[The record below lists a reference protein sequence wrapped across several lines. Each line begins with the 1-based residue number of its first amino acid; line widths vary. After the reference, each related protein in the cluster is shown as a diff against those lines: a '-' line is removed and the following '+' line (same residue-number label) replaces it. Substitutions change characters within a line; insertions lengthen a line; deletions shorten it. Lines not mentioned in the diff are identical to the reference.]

1 LIALPHVIDAYAG
14 AYAGDDVVLHMAAPA
29 TMDERAV
36 TKLLDGFEVEV
47 ESVDRDRAA
56 TF

>member
-1 LIALPHVIDAYAG
+1 MIELPHVIDAYV
-14 AYAGDDVVLHMAAPA
+14 GDDVVLHMAAPA